1 MAESF
6 PTMMKAV
13 NRFRISINPSM
24 KITPRH
30 FIFKLFKICDKE
42 KILNVVKEKKRHPQE
57 EQKKDGSIFLAR
69 NDANKNIVQ
78 QYLY

>member
-6 PTMMKAV
+6 PTMMKVV

-24 KITPRH
+24 KITPMH

-42 KILNVVKEKKRHPQE
+42 KILNVVKEKKKDIHRKN
-57 EQKKDGSIFLAR
+57 KKRMAVYF
-69 NDANKNIVQ
+69 
-78 QYLY
+78 

>member
-6 PTMMKAV
+6 PTMMKAI

-24 KITPRH
+24 KIAPRH

-42 KILNVVKEKKRHPQE
+42 KILNVVKEKKKTSTGRT
-57 EQKKDGSIFLAR
+57 KKG
-69 NDANKNIVQ
+69 
-78 QYLY
+78 